1 MTKRENYEKGMG
13 YDMSLEGKKVGVAI
27 TGSFCTFEKIFK
39 ELRNLVEAGAEVY
52 TIFSDAA
59 QGIESRFGCPG
70 DFLQQAEEIT
80 GRVPILSIE
89 DAEPIGPTGFLDIL
103 VILPCTGNTAAKLA
117 CGITDTPVLMGA
129 KAHLRNNKPLVI
141 SISTN
146 DGLGMNMK
154 NIGLLLNAKNIYFV
168 PFGQDNSE
176 KKPNSLVAHTR
187 LLVPTLETALCG
199 KQLQPVLEAY

>member
-1 MTKRENYEKGMG
+1 MELK
-13 YDMSLEGKKVGVAI
+13 GKKVGVAI

-39 ELRNLVEAGAEVY
+39 ELQSLVDAGAEVY
-52 TIFSDAA
+52 TIFSDAS
-59 QGIESRFGCPG
+59 QQIESRFGVPA
-70 DFLQQAEEIT
+70 DFLERAEKIT
-80 GRVPILSIE
+80 GRPPMRNIAA
-89 DAEPIGPTGFLDIL
+89 AESIGPGGFLDIL

-117 CGITDTPVLMGA
+117 NGITDTPALMGA

-168 PFGQDNSE
+168 PFGQDNAQ
-176 KKPNSLVAHTR
+176 KKPNSLIAHTR
-187 LLVPTLETALCG
+187 LLIPTLEMALEH
-199 KQLQPVLEAY
+199 KQLQPVLEAF